1 MKFESRYVK
10 AAETAAEARAK
21 SREIARINLRGRG
34 LRENLLQPLAY
45 TISDAAAISG
55 AAQAQFHALVK
66 VGIIPTREN
75 GATRVILHEDLMAW
89 LLSLPLHVPPLHHRD
104 KVIRATTPCETTP
117 GNRSPD
123 HRHPRKTGRK
133 NRAYYRRTT
142 QAAQARRRSRAKP
155 RRIRRAQSARPLIR
169 VP

>member
-1 MKFESRYVK
+1 VKFESRYAN
-10 AAETAAEARAK
+10 AAKTAAEVRAT

-66 VGIIPTREN
+66 AGVIPTRAN
-75 GATRVILHEDLMAW
+75 GATRVILHDLMAW

-104 KVIRATTPCETTP
+104 KVSRATTPRETTSA
-117 GNRSPD
+117 GDQSLD
-123 HRHPRKTGRK
+123 HPQPRRTGRK
-133 NRAYYRRTT
+133 NRA
-142 QAAQARRRSRAKP
+142 S
-155 RRIRRAQSARPLIR
+155 
-169 VP
+169 

>member
-10 AAETAAEARAK
+10 AAETAAEVRAK

-75 GATRVILHEDLMAW
+75 GATRVILHDDLMAW
-89 LLSLPLHVPPLHHRD
+89 LLSLPLRRSAAAPPRQ
-104 KVIRATTPCETTP
+104 
-117 GNRSPD
+117 G
-123 HRHPRKTGRK
+123 HPRDC
-133 NRAYYRRTT
+133 A
-142 QAAQARRRSRAKP
+142 P
-155 RRIRRAQSARPLIR
+155 
-169 VP
+169 